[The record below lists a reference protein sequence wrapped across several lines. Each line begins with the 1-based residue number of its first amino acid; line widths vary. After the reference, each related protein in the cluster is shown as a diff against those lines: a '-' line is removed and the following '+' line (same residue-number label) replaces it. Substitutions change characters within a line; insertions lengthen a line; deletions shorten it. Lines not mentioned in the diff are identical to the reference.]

1 MSALLLAPDFRR
13 LVNVF
18 LLNRVAEPADFRFP
32 EFAPGWRLLTSR
44 IVWAVVF
51 FGILI
56 GGGVTAYRQYLV
68 QKPRPPLYGMYAVE
82 SETPIGWHR
91 VVIES
96 PDWVSIRMRD
106 GRVVSQAAEYDVA
119 KQVITFNKNS
129 AFRWSR
135 QDGDRLVLSTT
146 WEGKEISIRMRRIDE
161 ALLLRTRGF
170 HWVQEYPYNR

>member
-1 MSALLLAPDFRR
+1 
-13 LVNVF
+13 
-18 LLNRVAEPADFRFP
+18 
-32 EFAPGWRLLTSR
+32 
-44 IVWAVVF
+44 
-51 FGILI
+51 
-56 GGGVTAYRQYLV
+56 
-68 QKPRPPLYGMYAVE
+68 MYAVE
-82 SETPIGWHR
+82 SETPNGWHR